1 MGYLCTDIIILI
13 ENINMF
19 TPNKSDKLIFVN
31 IKNSY
36 EALQRN
42 DTSNPLYRD
51 SLYECTVKF
60 WRIAEEKATSA
71 THILGCYKGK
81 VIEVV
86 KINGVSSSISGK
98 YIGRKIFDGDEQRN
112 SEYLGFDLHEI
123 FDTLANFNTKYW
135 NL

>member
-1 MGYLCTDIIILI
+1 
-13 ENINMF
+13 MF
-19 TPNKSDKLIFVN
+19 TLNKSDKLIFVN

-42 DTSNPLYRD
+42 DLSNPLYRD
-51 SLYECTVKF
+51 NLYDCTVKF
-60 WRIAEEKATSA
+60 WRIPEEKAASA

-86 KINGVSSSISGK
+86 KINSVSSAISGK
-98 YIGRKIFDGDEQRN
+98 YFGRKIFDGDEQRD
-112 SEYLGFDLHEI
+112 SVYLGLDLHEI

-135 NL
+135 NI

>member
-1 MGYLCTDIIILI
+1 
-13 ENINMF
+13 MF
-19 TPNKSDKLIFVN
+19 LPNKSDKLIFVN

-51 SLYECTVKF
+51 SLYECTVKY

-86 KINGVSSSISGK
+86 KINSVSSAISGK
-98 YIGRKIFDGDEQRN
+98 FIGRKIFEGEEQVD
-112 SEYLGFDLHEI
+112 SVYHGLDLHEI
-123 FDTLANFNTKYW
+123 FDTLANFQTRYW